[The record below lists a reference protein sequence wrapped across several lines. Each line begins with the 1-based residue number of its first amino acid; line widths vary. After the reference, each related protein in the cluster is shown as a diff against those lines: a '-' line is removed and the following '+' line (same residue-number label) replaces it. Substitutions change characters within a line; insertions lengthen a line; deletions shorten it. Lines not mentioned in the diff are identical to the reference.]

1 MLVNRHSNTSIT
13 PFKPLRRYK
22 GWTANSRDPVGQFTD
37 RFTTCSHYALDR
49 IHHYVVWSGNPN
61 YQLDKVS
68 MDLYK
73 MKQGCQSFENFLKE
87 LNFLEKIIFMSDLI
101 IDPDNKMRIP
111 FS

>member
-1 MLVNRHSNTSIT
+1 M
-13 PFKPLRRYK
+13 
-22 GWTANSRDPVGQFTD
+22 GQFTD

-87 LNFLEKIIFMSDLI
+87 LNYLKKIIFMSDLI
-101 IDPDNKMRIP
+101 IDPVNKVLIP

>member
-13 PFKPLRRYK
+13 PFKPLRRFK

-37 RFTTCSHYALDR
+37 RFTACSHYALDR

-87 LNFLEKIIFMSDLI
+87 IVFMSDLI
-101 IDPDNKMRIP
+101 IDPVNKMRIP